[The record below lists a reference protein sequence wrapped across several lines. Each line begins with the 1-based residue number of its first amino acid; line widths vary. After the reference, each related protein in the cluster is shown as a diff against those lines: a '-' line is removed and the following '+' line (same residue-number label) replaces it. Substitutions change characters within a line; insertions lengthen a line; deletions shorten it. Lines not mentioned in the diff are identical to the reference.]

1 MERRIFDQEDQRVHH
16 PNNELRLSASKTIN
30 LFAQFRKSLDPLTL
44 TNHLSGYCLK
54 HWQRTAQVNRHPK
67 VWCFSGHFMKLY
79 YKHEIEA
86 LTGPQSQRAGGNETA
101 PRLNR

>member
-44 TNHLSGYCLK
+44 TNHLSGY
-54 HWQRTAQVNRHPK
+54 V
-67 VWCFSGHFMKLY
+67 
-79 YKHEIEA
+79 
-86 LTGPQSQRAGGNETA
+86 
-101 PRLNR
+101 